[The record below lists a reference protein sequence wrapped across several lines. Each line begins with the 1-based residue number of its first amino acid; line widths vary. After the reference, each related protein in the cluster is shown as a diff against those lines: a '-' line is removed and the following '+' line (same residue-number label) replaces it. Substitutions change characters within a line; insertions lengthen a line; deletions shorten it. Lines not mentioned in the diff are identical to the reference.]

1 MSFHFQ
7 FSIFNCQLKY
17 YLCTNNL
24 KRKDMN
30 TKLLLS
36 IATLFLMCFIY
47 SCSDTIST
55 SDVETA
61 PIIENEQPEELAGD
75 ELLMDEPSVE
85 EAEEEI
91 EPVTQSPDYGVR
103 PDRGKPQNHEEE
115 SETPNN
121 EQKPTKK
128 PSEIENYEI
137 TLTVPQKIYTDK
149 KGVMT
154 VRIGDPEY
162 KEKSSGNKKMAID
175 STTVPAS
182 IGQYAKVEPIAP
194 DFDVFPKKSECI
206 PIHPSGS
213 YADFILTPH
222 EKTRGDLVVGARV
235 ELYEGEYC
243 TGKMIPKST
252 RMLTVKVRVGGFWNQ
267 VSDIFRENFITFLSA
282 LLPLLAAIILFKIR
296 KKSKIDEKKKK
307 K

>member
-1 MSFHFQ
+1 
-7 FSIFNCQLKY
+7 
-17 YLCTNNL
+17 
-24 KRKDMN
+24 MN

-61 PIIENEQPEELAGD
+61 PIIENEQPEELTGD
-75 ELLMDEPSVE
+75 ELLTDEPSVE
-85 EAEEEI
+85 ATEEEI
-91 EPVTQSPDYGVR
+91 EPVKKSLDYGVR
-103 PDRGKPQNHEEE
+103 PDKGRPQNHEEKAE
-115 SETPNN
+115 APNN

-137 TLTVPQKIYTDK
+137 TLTVPKKMYTDK

-154 VRIGDPEY
+154 VRIGDPRY
-162 KEKSSGNKKMAID
+162 KDNSPADKKM
-175 STTVPAS
+175 TTDITNVPAS
-182 IGQYAKVEPIAP
+182 IGQYAKVIPVAP
-194 DFDVFPKKSECI
+194 DFDVISMQSDCI

-213 YADFILTPH
+213 DADFVLIPK
-222 EKTRGDLVVGARV
+222 EKIRGDLVVGAKV

-267 VSDIFRENFITFLSA
+267 VSDIFRENFIAFLSA